1 MMLAQK
7 RVTKRLLL
15 RLNCTSETRMG
26 LSGEVLF
33 FCYLIPSYRPWNR
46 GVKRAEVEDK
56 FLLIIV
62 RLRSAIE
69 PNIYSLYQRCI

>member
-15 RLNCTSETRMG
+15 RLNCTSETRIG

-33 FCYLIPSYRPWNR
+33 CYLIPSYHPWNR
-46 GVKRAEVEDK
+46 EVKRAEVEDK
-56 FLLIIV
+56 FLLIIL
-62 RLRSAIE
+62 RLRSAID